1 MNELEQQHI
10 KKAAILKEKQDLLR
24 NFQACIENTVQG
36 VLSTIHSSDNA
47 NILSIRS
54 AIESTLAAATENQ
67 FLALSQKPTFYRS
80 LSALIKGD
88 YSEWSMPSVSWAGLV
103 KILPVQ
109 KATLQLVRALSAQIL
124 ERPRSIFHHHC
135 PRSDA

>member
-54 AIESTLAAATENQ
+54 AIESTLAAATDNQ
-67 FLALSQKPTFYRS
+67 FLALSQKPTFYQS
-80 LSALIKGD
+80 LPALIKGD
-88 YSEWSMPSVSWAGLV
+88 YSEW
-103 KILPVQ
+103 
-109 KATLQLVRALSAQIL
+109 
-124 ERPRSIFHHHC
+124 
-135 PRSDA
+135 

>member
-1 MNELEQQHI
+1 MTPSKQENKRTMNELEQQHI
-10 KKAAILKEKQDLLR
+10 KKAAILNEKQDLLR

-67 FLALSQKPTFYRS
+67 FLELELKAHFLPEFTRLDQRR
-80 LSALIKGD
+80 LQRVVDA
-88 YSEWSMPSVSWAGLV
+88 VSKLGWVSKNFTCAESNAAAG
-103 KILPVQ
+103 
-109 KATLQLVRALSAQIL
+109 SGL
-124 ERPRSIFHHHC
+124 EH
-135 PRSDA
+135 ANLGEA